1 MRTALRAMRV
11 LAGTLVLLAVL
22 WAGGFAWF
30 VHQSSIPPLP
40 PPHADGIVVLTGG
53 AGRVEAALR
62 LLQEGRAPLLLISG
76 AGALSGLDEIV
87 HRAGIADA
95 SPFAGKVTIGHAATS
110 TFGNAAETAAWV
122 QAHDIGTLIVV
133 TSGYHM
139 PRALTELSRAMPA
152 VRLIPY
158 PVVLPAMRHASPAML
173 KLLAGEYTKWLGAEA
188 GLSRFGYLRE
198 DIHLP

>member
-1 MRTALRAMRV
+1 MRAALRAIRV

-22 WAGGFAWF
+22 WTGGFVWF
-30 VHQSSIPPLP
+30 VRQSMIPPEP
-40 PPHADGIVVLTGG
+40 PPQADGIVVLTGG

-76 AGALSGLDEIV
+76 AGALSELDGIV

-95 SPFAGKVTIGHAATS
+95 TPFAGKVTIGHAATS
-110 TFGNAAETAAWV
+110 TYGNAAETAAWAR
-122 QAHDIGTLIVV
+122 AHDIGSLIVV
-133 TSGYHM
+133 TAGYHM
-139 PRALTELSRAMPA
+139 ARAMTELSRAMPA

-158 PVVLPAMRHASPAML
+158 PVVLPAMRRTSPAML